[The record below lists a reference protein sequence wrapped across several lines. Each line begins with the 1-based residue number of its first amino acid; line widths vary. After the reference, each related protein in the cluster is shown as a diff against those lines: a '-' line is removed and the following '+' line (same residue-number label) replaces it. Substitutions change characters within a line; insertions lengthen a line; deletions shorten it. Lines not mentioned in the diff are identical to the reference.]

1 MLVVDGIIFS
11 LQKFGGI
18 SVYQYELLKRLV
30 SDDLDCELLM
40 PEKSISSITENIKA
54 LRANTRGFNN
64 RFLERYRKASLDTK
78 RFQNDIFHSSYYRNP
93 SINNIN
99 KVITVHDFTYEYF
112 SSGLKKYI
120 HTSQKYSALQNADK
134 IICISN
140 NTKSDLSSF
149 LGDDIAGRSTVIY
162 NGVSS
167 DYFILEHILKKPQ
180 ILFVGSRAIYK
191 GFFDAIY
198 ALAPIKDFNL
208 VIVGGGNITPHE
220 KNVLES
226 VLSGRYE
233 YIPFVNNSDLNQLY
247 NESLCLLYPSL
258 YEGFGI
264 PPLEAM
270 KAGCIPLVRNVSSL
284 PEVVGSAGLLA
295 KTNEREELTHLLYKL
310 FDSEF
315 LKERI
320 SAGLIQA
327 NKFSWDK
334 CYLETKDI
342 YTSF

>member
-1 MLVVDGIIFS
+1 MVIVDGIIFS

-18 SVYQYELLKRLV
+18 SVYQHELLKRLV
-30 SDDLDCELLM
+30 FDNLDYELLM
-40 PEKSISSITENIKA
+40 PKESISSITENIIY
-54 LRANTRGFNN
+54 LCGNVREFRD
-64 RFLERYRKASLDTK
+64 RFLERYRKASLKD
-78 RFQNDIFHSSYYRNP
+78 RFTQNDVFHSSYYRNP
-93 SINNIN
+93 SINNIS
-99 KVITVHDFTYEYF
+99 KVVTVHDFTYEYY
-112 SSGLKKYI
+112 SSGLKKHI
-120 HTSQKYSALQNADK
+120 HTSQKYSALKNADK

-140 NTKSDLSSF
+140 NTKVDLCKF
-149 LGDDIAGRSTVIY
+149 LGDDIADKSTVIY

-167 DYFILEHILKKPQ
+167 EYFMLKHINKKPQ
-180 ILFVGSRAIYK
+180 ILFVGSRATYK
-191 GFFDAIY
+191 CFFDALY

-208 VIVGGGNITPHE
+208 VIVGGGDITHHE

-226 VLSGRYE
+226 ILSGRYKH
-233 YIPFVNNSDLNQLY
+233 IPFAKNSDLNQLY

-270 KAGCIPLVRNVSSL
+270 KAGCIPLIRNVSSL
-284 PEVVGSAGLLA
+284 PEVVGSAGLIA
-295 KTNEREELTHLLYKL
+295 HTNEIEELTCLLYKL

-315 LKERI
+315 VKERV
-320 SAGLIQA
+320 STGLIQA

-334 CYLETKDI
+334 CYLETRDV